1 VTKNKKIDIFFD
13 FLPFQILKHT
23 KKYKKMD
30 LGYPYTEQEIKDRA
44 ARFNQLSKSLL
55 CCRSIPDI
63 KYNNNSN
70 NSKTKKSDN
79 AYTVEIIFK
88 TKTRKVN
95 RLKQYLVKWE
105 NYDETTW
112 QFEYILIQDL
122 GEEVFKS
129 LLA

>member
-1 VTKNKKIDIFFD
+1 
-13 FLPFQILKHT
+13 
-23 KKYKKMD
+23 MD

-44 ARFNQLSKSLL
+44 ARFSQLSKSLL

-63 KYNNNSN
+63 KYNNN
-70 NSKTKKSDN
+70 KTNKNETN
-79 AYTVEIIFK
+79 AYTVETIFQ

-122 GEEVFKS
+122 GEEVFKN